1 MDMFERFSNLQLFSK
16 EGLGSI
22 RTLQDEMGRPWF
34 VGTDVCKILSMSQPS
49 TAYRRL
55 DEDEKYTL
63 VSNKGIP
70 LDDIGRVQSLVVIS
84 ESGLYALIMGSRKPE
99 ARPFQKWVTNEV
111 LPSIRENG
119 GYIYGQENL
128 NEKDLSTV
136 KNITEDL
143 SQRVEDL
150 ISKKNNLEQRVE
162 NLTDKNEYLVSRR
175 HTLIGEVKK
184 LKEIKKELKGDV
196 RHLRGEVSI
205 RNRDLSD
212 YEDIIERQAR
222 DYARLYKEIK
232 ELRGE
237 IPPEPEKPK
246 NEPVFYI
253 DPASGLRFS
262 SMEEIYSDD
271 GLLEK
276 DIEKENSSL
285 NAIDNEAEEEY
296 EL

>member
-34 VGTDVCKILSMSQPS
+34 VGADVCKILSMSQPS
-49 TAYRRL
+49 TAYKRL
-55 DEDEKYTL
+55 DEDEKYAL
-63 VSNKGIP
+63 VSNKGIL
-70 LDDIGRVQSLVVIS
+70 LDDMGRAQSFVVIS

-150 ISKKNNLEQRVE
+150 TSKKNDLEQRVE

-196 RHLRGEVSI
+196 RHLRNEVSI

-222 DYARLYKEIK
+222 DYARLYKEVK

-237 IPPEPEKPK
+237 IPPEPEKPQ

-262 SMEEIYSDD
+262 SREEIFSND

-276 DIEKENSSL
+276 DSEKEDSPS

>member
-34 VGTDVCKILSMSQPS
+34 VGADVCKILSMSQPS
-49 TAYRRL
+49 TAYKRL
-55 DEDEKYTL
+55 DEDEKYAL
-63 VSNKGIP
+63 VSNKGIL
-70 LDDIGRVQSLVVIS
+70 LDDMGRAQSFVVIS

-150 ISKKNNLEQRVE
+150 TSKKNDLEQRVE

-196 RHLRGEVSI
+196 RHLRNEVSI

-222 DYARLYKEIK
+222 DYARLYKEVK

-271 GLLEK
+271 GLLER
-276 DIEKENSSL
+276 DSEKENSPS

>member
-16 EGLGSI
+16 EGLGNI

-34 VGTDVCKILSMSQPS
+34 VGADVCKILTITQPS
-49 TAYRRL
+49 TAYKRL
-55 DEDEKYTL
+55 DEDEKYAL
-63 VSNKGIP
+63 VSNKGIL
-70 LDDIGRVQSLVVIS
+70 LDDMGRAQSFVVIS

-150 ISKKNNLEQRVE
+150 TSKKNDLEQRVE

-196 RHLRGEVSI
+196 RHLRNEVSI

-262 SMEEIYSDD
+262 SMEEIFSDD
-271 GLLEK
+271 GLLER
-276 DIEKENSSL
+276 DSEKENSPS
-285 NAIDNEAEEEY
+285 NTIDNEAEEEY

>member
-34 VGTDVCKILSMSQPS
+34 VGADVCKILSMSQPS
-49 TAYRRL
+49 TAYKRL
-55 DEDEKYTL
+55 DEDEKYAL
-63 VSNKGIP
+63 VSNKGIL
-70 LDDIGRVQSLVVIS
+70 LDDMGRAQSFVVIS

-150 ISKKNNLEQRVE
+150 TSKKNDLERRVE

-196 RHLRGEVSI
+196 RHLRNEVSI

-222 DYARLYKEIK
+222 DYARLYKEVK

-237 IPPEPEKPK
+237 IPPEPAKPK
-246 NEPVFYI
+246 DEPVFYI

-262 SMEEIYSDD
+262 SMEEIFSDD
-271 GLLEK
+271 GLLER
-276 DIEKENSSL
+276 DSEKENSPS